1 MIFVSL
7 NDFKRVL
14 KKIFMANESQFAEVI
29 KQAKESDKDRKFK
42 QSVEMIMVFKDV
54 DVKKGF
60 AINEIVQLP
69 KKTTKPALVCIM
81 ASGDMGIKAKNAKAD
96 LVMDENE
103 LTKLSA
109 DKKKSKKMIDKY
121 DFFLADTK
129 LMPTV
134 GKKLGQLLGPRG
146 KMPTPVPFN
155 APIESFLERF
165 RTSVKIKAKGSLSM
179 SCRIGEESMD
189 DTDLAANA
197 NAVATVIEK
206 ALPNGSRNIKKIMF
220 KTTMGKA
227 IKTEEAKK
235 QNA

>member
-1 MIFVSL
+1 MV
-7 NDFKRVL
+7 
-14 KKIFMANESQFAEVI
+14 NESQLVEVI

-60 AINEIVQLP
+60 AINETVQLP
-69 KKTTKPALVCIM
+69 KKTTKPASVCIM

-96 LVMDENE
+96 MVMNEDEV
-103 LTKLSA
+103 TKLSS
-109 DKKKSKKMIDKY
+109 DKKKSKNLINKY

-146 KMPTPVPFN
+146 KMPVPVPFN

-165 RTSVKIKAKGSLSM
+165 RSSVKIRAKGSLSM
-179 SCRIGEESMD
+179 SCRIGEENMD
-189 DTDLAANA
+189 DADLAANA
-197 NAVATVIEK
+197 SAVATAVEK
-206 ALPNGSRNIKKIMF
+206 TLPNGSKNIEKIMF

-227 IKTEEAKK
+227 IKVEQVKK
-235 QNA
+235 

>member
-1 MIFVSL
+1 MV
-7 NDFKRVL
+7 
-14 KKIFMANESQFAEVI
+14 NESQLVEVI

-60 AINEIVQLP
+60 GINEIVQLP

-189 DTDLAANA
+189 DADLAANA
-197 NAVATVIEK
+197 NAVATAIEK
-206 ALPNGSRNIKKIMF
+206 ALPNGSRNVKKIMF
-220 KTTMGKA
+220 KTTMGKT
-227 IKTEEAKK
+227 IRTEEAKK
-235 QNA
+235 

>member
-1 MIFVSL
+1 
-7 NDFKRVL
+7 
-14 KKIFMANESQFAEVI
+14 MANESQFVEVI
-29 KQAKESDKDRKFK
+29 KQAKESDKDRKFN
-42 QSVEMIMVFKDV
+42 QSVEMIMVFRDV

-60 AINEIVQLP
+60 AISETVQLP
-69 KKTTKPALVCIM
+69 KKSTTPASVCIM
-81 ASGDMGIKAKNAKAD
+81 ASGEMGTKAKDAKAD
-96 LVMDENE
+96 MVMNEDEV
-103 LTKLSA
+103 TKLSA
-109 DKKKSKKMIDKY
+109 DKKKSKNLIIKY

-165 RTSVKIKAKGSLSM
+165 RASVKIRAKGSLSM

-189 DTDLAANA
+189 DADLAANA
-197 NAVATVIEK
+197 NAVATAIEK
-206 ALPNGSRNIKKIMF
+206 TLPNGSKNIKKIMF

-227 IKTEEAKK
+227 MNVEQVKK
-235 QNA
+235 

>member
-1 MIFVSL
+1 MVS
-7 NDFKRVL
+7 
-14 KKIFMANESQFAEVI
+14 ESQLVEVI

-60 AINEIVQLP
+60 AINETVQLP
-69 KKTTKPALVCIM
+69 KKTTIPASVCIM

-109 DKKKSKKMIDKY
+109 DKKKSKKMVNKY

-146 KMPTPVPFN
+146 KMPAPVPFN

-165 RTSVKIKAKGSLSM
+165 RASVKIRVKGSLSM
-179 SCRIGEESMD
+179 SCRIGEENMD
-189 DTDLAANA
+189 DADLAANA
-197 NAVATVIEK
+197 SAVATAIEK
-206 ALPNGSRNIKKIMF
+206 ILPSGSKNIEKIMF

-227 IKTEEAKK
+227 IKVEQVKK
-235 QNA
+235 

>member
-1 MIFVSL
+1 MV
-7 NDFKRVL
+7 
-14 KKIFMANESQFAEVI
+14 NESQLVGVI
-29 KQAKESDKDRKFK
+29 KQAKENDKDRKFT

-60 AINEIVQLP
+60 AINETVQLP
-69 KKTTKPALVCIM
+69 KKTKPASVCIM

-96 LVMDENE
+96 MVMNEDEV
-103 LTKLSA
+103 TKLSA
-109 DKKKSKKMIDKY
+109 DKKKSKNLINKY

-165 RTSVKIKAKGSLSM
+165 RASVKIRAKGSLSM

-189 DTDLAANA
+189 DADLAANA
-197 NAVATVIEK
+197 NAVATAIEK
-206 ALPNGSRNIKKIMF
+206 TLPNGSKNVKKIMF

-227 IKTEEAKK
+227 TKVEQVKK
-235 QNA
+235 

>member
-1 MIFVSL
+1 MV
-7 NDFKRVL
+7 
-14 KKIFMANESQFAEVI
+14 NESKLVEII

-42 QSVEMIMVFKDV
+42 QSIEMIMVFKDV

-60 AINEIVQLP
+60 AINETVQLP
-69 KKTTKPALVCIM
+69 KKMDKPASVCIM
-81 ASGDMGIKAKNAKAD
+81 ASGDMGIKAKNAKAEM
-96 LVMDENE
+96 VMDENE

-109 DKKKSKKMIDKY
+109 DKKKSKKIINEY

-129 LMPTV
+129 LMPAV

-165 RTSVKIKAKGSLSM
+165 RSSVKIRAKGSLSM
-179 SCRIGEESMD
+179 SCKIGEESMD
-189 DTDLAANA
+189 DADLAANA
-197 NAVATVIEK
+197 NAVATAVEK
-206 ALPNGSRNIKKIMF
+206 ALPNGIKNIKKIMF

-227 IKTEEAKK
+227 IKIEQVKK
-235 QNA
+235 